1 MHAHCGNTPKYILT
15 WHPFT
20 DSKYFATP
28 VIKQMQ
34 RKAEASLKQVT
45 SAKNK
50 HSQIIGRKH
59 IHAQFFL
66 VAPDR

>member
-1 MHAHCGNTPKYILT
+1 
-15 WHPFT
+15 
-20 DSKYFATP
+20 
-28 VIKQMQ
+28 MQ

-45 SAKNK
+45 SAKSK

-59 IHAQFFL
+59 IHAQFFI

>member
-1 MHAHCGNTPKYILT
+1 MHTETHTPKYILT
-15 WHPFT
+15 WHLFI

-50 HSQIIGRKH
+50 YSQIIGRNH
-59 IHAQFFL
+59 IHAQFFI